1 MKSVLSIWL
10 VLFICFLNT
19 TSCRE
24 NTDNTNQNNTINTF
38 ADYLGEPIKID
49 LKGKVID
56 LNNTPLDSVLVVAGN
71 KSATTDEYGNF
82 TINNV
87 SAHQEFVALEAQR
100 KDYKNTMVTLAPK
113 KDTSAVNIILLKATE
128 PCLFWFCKHNHNLPN
143 TID

>member
-1 MKSVLSIWL
+1 M
-10 VLFICFLNT
+10 
-19 TSCRE
+19 
-24 NTDNTNQNNTINTF
+24 
-38 ADYLGEPIKID
+38 
-49 LKGKVID
+49 D

-100 KDYKNTMVTLAPK
+100 KDYKNTVVTLTPK
-113 KDTSAVNIILLKATE
+113 NDTSVVNIKLHKDTE